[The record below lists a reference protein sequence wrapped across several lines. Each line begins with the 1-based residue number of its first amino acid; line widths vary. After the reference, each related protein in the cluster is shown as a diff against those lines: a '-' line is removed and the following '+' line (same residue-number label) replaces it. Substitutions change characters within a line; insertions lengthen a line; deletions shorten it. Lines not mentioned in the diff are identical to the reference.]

1 MKSSKK
7 MTNPITKLV
16 IGAKLV
22 VNRDD
27 KDVIKSSHY
36 VKTEFLCIII
46 FNDNIIK
53 SWNMK
58 NKKNQY
64 SKYSILW
71 ILKSTF
77 RRIN

>member
-1 MKSSKK
+1 

-53 SWNMK
+53 S
-58 NKKNQY
+58 
-64 SKYSILW
+64 
-71 ILKSTF
+71 
-77 RRIN
+77 